1 MRKLGNHVTMHS
13 AVPPYYYYTDADN
26 RERARAKDKKT
37 KTKEKFIAE
46 GKKHEKFNAAIRK

>member
-1 MRKLGNHVTMHS
+1 MHS

-26 RERARAKDKKT
+26 RERARAKDKKKN